1 MPDSTRIFGIYPTSQ
16 QAEAAVDR
24 LLEAEFA
31 GWAISVLHSDNQST
45 REFAER
51 KNTRPPEG
59 TAHGKTA
66 SVPLDGTLGLLH
78 PGAGPVE
85 GALSAAL
92 AGMGVP
98 ALSTDC
104 NRKVGRPRSFA
115 RGFSAI
121 WPPSTNQSRKRST
134 SRARW
139 RLQALLSVRPESGR
153 PYLAFRARRVEVA
166 RRGSCYGLRSPHR
179 NAECQTL

>member
-31 GWAISVLHSDNQST
+31 GWAISVLHPDNQNT

-98 ALSTDC
+98 AD
-104 NRKVGRPRSFA
+104 
-115 RGFSAI
+115 
-121 WPPSTNQSRKRST
+121 WDD
-134 SRARW
+134 
-139 RLQALLSVRPESGR
+139 
-153 PYLAFRARRVEVA
+153 RRVVHGKVLLVVECLGTDQAAKASEILKNSEAEDVDSVVIQTH
-166 RRGSCYGLRSPHR
+166 GHGHEPPPENPH
-179 NAECQTL
+179 